1 MKYCG
6 FVRSNR
12 MCQLFSLVFFCFFL
26 KKKKECLEK
35 ARQEG
40 IWFLYLIMSILKTS
54 QPPTCCCSWLQKYF
68 LRLRE
73 RESFVFPSLSFFL
86 PLLFRPLNC
95 IFLVSVRTRSS
106 WNSSAH
112 WFVHAMCSRLCT
124 IQQISTRSRNLFWQ
138 HTPVDSPSREELASS
153 SFLSFFF
160 F

>member
-1 MKYCG
+1 MS
-6 FVRSNR
+6 R
-12 MCQLFSLVFFCFFL
+12 
-26 KKKKECLEK
+26 EAK
-35 ARQEG
+35 ARRNLIFIFDNEH
-40 IWFLYLIMSILKTS
+40 LENKSTPYLLLLLATEVLFKVE
-54 QPPTCCCSWLQKYF
+54 
-68 LRLRE
+68 RE
-73 RESFVFPSLSFFL
+73 RELCFSFSFFL

-160 F
+160 FFLMFLFILFCPDFFSPNSFIYLFI